1 MILSGFWTV
10 CITQTDSCICGEQRL
25 KAIKILGIDAN
36 AWKEAYLR
44 EHITRLA
51 DSAGYTYIISVKD
64 KRYGE
69 VEEALKIEQ
78 AKPKII
84 QEIHSNKE
92 WYLFSIGGVF
102 LGGIITWLVI
112 K

>member
-1 MILSGFWTV
+1 ML
-10 CITQTDSCICGEQRL
+10 
-25 KAIKILGIDAN
+25 AIDAN
-36 AWKEAYLR
+36 TWKEMYNK
-44 EHITRLA
+44 EHTTRRV
-51 DSAGYTYIISVKD
+51 DSASYVYIINVKD

-102 LGGIITWLVI
+102 LGGIITWLIV